1 MISPDDPPGRSDFAD
16 FEDRKDVEP
25 IGLEADGLK
34 GSSSS
39 SGSDS
44 SGAFR

>member
-16 FEDRKDVEP
+16 FEDRKDVDP
-25 IGLEADGLK
+25 IGREADGLK

-39 SGSDS
+39 SDPDS